1 MVLDEFSVYEL
12 EKHQTKDIEDSHING
27 ELTVIWRDWD
37 EIINSPRMLYVNT
50 VNPGEVKGP
59 HLHKNRTSYFFCLQ
73 GKMLIIIRDKD
84 GKYHEIQ
91 TNSGEAKLVRVSNG
105 VAAAI
110 MNPSNNISKILVLAD
125 ISWKP
130 DDNEMEN
137 VKFLDY
143 NFKKN
148 DNNATK

>member
-1 MVLDEFSVYEL
+1 MALDEFSVYEL
-12 EKHQTKDIEDSHING
+12 EKHETKDIEDSHING
-27 ELTVIWRDWD
+27 ELTVVWRDWD

-91 TNSGEAKLVRVSNG
+91 TNSGEPKLVRVSNG

-110 MNPSNNISKILVLAD
+110 MNPSNDISKILVLAD

-137 VKFLDY
+137 VKFPDY